1 MGPHKNVSPTVFYI
15 SRVAISSFS
24 PTSHLSCPKILWAL
38 LSNYSQNLNTYIT
51 PRPPP
56 WARAA
61 RALAGIITSDLISL
75 LLLSP

>member
-38 LSNYSQNLNTYIT
+38 LSNYSQNLNTYHHPKT
-51 PRPPP
+51 TTLGQGSSS
-56 WARAA
+56 AC
-61 RALAGIITSDLISL
+61 LDYYL
-75 LLLSP
+75 